1 MIALEKPTSNK
12 NIYYESIIND
22 TELITFIK
30 SYYDIDNI
38 YYKPFVYDTI
48 NIIDDDD

>member
-48 NIIDDDD
+48 RIIDDDD